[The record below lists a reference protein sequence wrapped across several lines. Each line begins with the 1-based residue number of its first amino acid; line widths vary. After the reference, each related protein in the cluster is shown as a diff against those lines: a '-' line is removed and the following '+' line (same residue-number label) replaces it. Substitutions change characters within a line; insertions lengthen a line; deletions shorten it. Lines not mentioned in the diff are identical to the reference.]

1 MMLKFKLHENL
12 LLLKG
17 VNIIFLSL
25 LNDYVDRVESLVSLS
40 LSLSKAF
47 FLKTLEYNSLA
58 MSY

>member
-40 LSLSKAF
+40 LPLQSVLPQ
-47 FLKTLEYNSLA
+47 NIRI
-58 MSY
+58 